1 MACRTLLLLLL
12 LAALPVR
19 AQIAVSAN
27 DATEILV
34 DGVRVMVA
42 NAPPDTVT
50 LIDLGAR
57 PPKIVAELHAPSSW
71 SGPPQMIAVTPDESI
86 ALLSNSLKVNPADPT
101 KTIQD
106 NKISVIDLKSSP
118 PALVATLDAGL
129 FPNGI
134 AINAAGTLALVTN
147 RGDSTVSIYTIAGT
161 RVAPAGS
168 ISLQDKA
175 CAPSMPAFTPDGGS
189 VYVTCTDTHKLAI
202 LSVTGTEVRDTG
214 RSVVANLRPVGI
226 EITPKGDLAVVAN
239 IGNGPTGGVDTLTV
253 VDIASANPRVIDS
266 VAVGIIPEGLALSPK
281 GDYVAVSLINGTSFP
296 KSSPYHHDANILK
309 ILRLDGSRLTP
320 VAEARVSPWCQGVA
334 WSNDERTVVIQ
345 CMIEKQI
352 EVFDFDGRK
361 LTRMPS
367 IKMSGG
373 PASIRTA
380 WRPLSRPRQESR

>member
-1 MACRTLLLLLL
+1 MIYRTLLMLWLS
-12 LAALPVR
+12 ALPVR

-27 DATEILV
+27 DTTEVLV
-34 DGVRVMVA
+34 DGVRVMVP

-57 PPKIVAELHAPSSW
+57 PPKIIAELRAPSSW

-101 KTIQD
+101 TTTQD

-118 PALVATLDAGL
+118 PAIIGTLDAGL

-161 RVAPAGS
+161 RVAPAGR

-175 CAPSMPAFTPDGGS
+175 CAPSMPAFTPDGS
-189 VYVTCTDTHKLAI
+189 TAYLTCTDTHKLAI

-226 EITPKGDLAVVAN
+226 EITPKGDLAIVAN

-253 VDIASANPRVIDS
+253 VDIASPNPRVVDS

-281 GDYVAVSLINGTSFP
+281 GDYVAVSLINGSSFP

-309 ILRLDGSRLTP
+309 ILRLTGSRLTP

-345 CMIEKQI
+345 CMIERQI
-352 EVFDFDGRK
+352 EVFDFDGKK

-380 WRPLSRPRQESR
+380 WRPLSRPR